1 MPARRRAALS
11 RMKKPKHRF
20 LLVILLILPCFS
32 GAETPGDGAV
42 SGEQIHKRP
51 LMAGTE
57 TLLVNGFFMGLT
69 SYVLNFPWARP
80 TAESIRNNFTQPWQ
94 WEETD
99 GFKVNQIGHPYQGAL
114 YFTAGRANGFNFYE
128 SFLFSAL
135 GSFAWEA
142 FGEKQ
147 RGSINDMIST
157 TIGAG
162 AIGEML
168 HLLYLEAYAAGVPAP
183 LAALISPLDGINRLI
198 TGKNMETG
206 GGNIYDFSVHAGA
219 GYARV
224 RAVENPGGEDLFSF
238 RGPAGGV
245 GIDVIYGNPFEQ
257 HSVVPHKHFEL
268 KTMLDM
274 DPGNYFDLRLISDA
288 YLFSFSP
295 VNTETDTMSTGL
307 SLHFDCVSLGKF
319 DMYDSTI
326 DQYSNAL
333 DWSLKYQHLFGTHF
347 VFQTKLHGGF
357 TFFGVSEYYS
367 PEAEKRS
374 LKNYGAG
381 TNVKLSFD
389 LDHQKWGLLSASL
402 YHYYLWSFPG
412 IVPFSSGQ
420 VFWLFADVS
429 YSYRF
434 TDHLSLGISDHVSL
448 EKAWFDGFPDTEK
461 YANTIKTFVRWTF

>member
-168 HLLYLEAYAAGVPAP
+168 HLLYP
-183 LAALISPLDGINRLI
+183 
-198 TGKNMETG
+198 
-206 GGNIYDFSVHAGA
+206 
-219 GYARV
+219 
-224 RAVENPGGEDLFSF
+224 
-238 RGPAGGV
+238 
-245 GIDVIYGNPFEQ
+245 
-257 HSVVPHKHFEL
+257 
-268 KTMLDM
+268 
-274 DPGNYFDLRLISDA
+274 
-288 YLFSFSP
+288 P
-295 VNTETDTMSTGL
+295 V
-307 SLHFDCVSLGKF
+307 
-319 DMYDSTI
+319 
-326 DQYSNAL
+326 
-333 DWSLKYQHLFGTHF
+333 
-347 VFQTKLHGGF
+347 
-357 TFFGVSEYYS
+357 
-367 PEAEKRS
+367 
-374 LKNYGAG
+374 
-381 TNVKLSFD
+381 
-389 LDHQKWGLLSASL
+389 
-402 YHYYLWSFPG
+402 FP
-412 IVPFSSGQ
+412 
-420 VFWLFADVS
+420 
-429 YSYRF
+429 R
-434 TDHLSLGISDHVSL
+434 
-448 EKAWFDGFPDTEK
+448 
-461 YANTIKTFVRWTF
+461 RWPP